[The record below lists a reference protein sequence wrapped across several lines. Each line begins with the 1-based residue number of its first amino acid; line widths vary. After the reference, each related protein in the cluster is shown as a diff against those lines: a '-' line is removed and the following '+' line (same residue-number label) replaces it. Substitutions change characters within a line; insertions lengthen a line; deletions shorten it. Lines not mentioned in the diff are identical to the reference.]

1 MTLRYLEIFLALART
16 PNMRDAAAKL
26 FISQAAVSSALRD
39 FEAELGVSLFDRM
52 GRGIRLNDKG
62 RLLEER
68 LAPLYNQLKNVL
80 ALVASDELAGKIRI
94 GASTTLS
101 DFVLPQVLYNFKM
114 RHHQVEIECESGN
127 TADIVRHVEHGL
139 LDVGFVEGDVHNL
152 AVEITPLAKES
163 LVIVTADKALA
174 EAGPYP
180 IEALL
185 DRHWLLREPGSGTRE
200 TFLRQLTLSCLS
212 PRIVQREVRAGE
224 LFIVGVSNAQFD
236 RTIYRVEHKALP
248 FSSLR
253 EALSKE
259 VESCLEE
266 EERLCHLVLKTGG
279 PLPEHEKERAAPRK
293 AAQHAQA

>member
-1 MTLRYLEIFLALART
+1 M
-16 PNMRDAAAKL
+16 
-26 FISQAAVSSALRD
+26 
-39 FEAELGVSLFDRM
+39 
-52 GRGIRLNDKG
+52 
-62 RLLEER
+62 
-68 LAPLYNQLKNVL
+68 L

-152 AVEITPLAKES
+152 AVEITPLVKES

-200 TFLRQLTLSCLS
+200 TFLRQLTPRGLRPQILLEFEHNDSIKQVLHNPGMLSCLS